1 MQSYKIGVT
10 FATMQRL
17 LDSFFALQVLQRQ
30 QWDH

>member
-10 FATMQRL
+10 FAAM